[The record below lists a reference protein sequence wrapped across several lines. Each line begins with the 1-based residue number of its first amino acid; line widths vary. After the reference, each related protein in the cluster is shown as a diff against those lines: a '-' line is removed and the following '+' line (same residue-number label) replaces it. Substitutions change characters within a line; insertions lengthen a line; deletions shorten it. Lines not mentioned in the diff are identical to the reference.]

1 MLNNSSYIT
10 SGIMSRGELKT
21 ESKRKGLLS
30 CLEDDGDIYEM
41 LKKIIDDSPSSSLN
55 KIATCRS
62 KLPSNHVSNLRVISE
77 KTREA
82 LHSELGDDENDSM
95 ILKLEKQ
102 A

>member
-1 MLNNSSYIT
+1 
-10 SGIMSRGELKT
+10 
-21 ESKRKGLLS
+21 
-30 CLEDDGDIYEM
+30 M

-62 KLPSNHVSNLRVISE
+62 KLTSNHVSNLRVISE

-82 LHSELGDDENDSM
+82 LHSELGDDENESI